1 MRIAGVFEPL
11 REIGGA
17 VGLDELLVG
26 LERDRRV
33 RADLATALGD
43 ISPQGGEVSVLSD
56 GQQPALHLPPRL
68 QQGCRGDD
76 VDHAMSEVGIPR
88 AAG

>member
-1 MRIAGVFEPL
+1 VVLKAL
-11 REIGGA
+11 RKISGA

-26 LERDRRV
+26 VEWDCRV

-43 ISPQGGEVSVLSD
+43 ISPQGREVSVFSD

-68 QQGCRGDD
+68 QQGCGSGDI
-76 VDHAMSEVGIPR
+76 DHAMSEIGIPR